1 MDSNKEEKQCEKEKR
16 QTTNVKNDQEIAKS
30 GKKKQ
35 DKFEKIQRKKK
46 VVKKSQRY
54 NEEKESDEIDERE
67 QVRSKSEDNKRLE
80 RKKKKD
86 NKIKNKDSK
95 EDKGEKDGKK
105 NKENK
110 NIINQ
115 DTSKSQKND
124 KKYSKKANKLGG
136 DAFET
141 MISYKIVHKF
151 FLEDIGN
158 QNLKEN
164 DKNFNTEQY
173 LNIKEIKKEILDK
186 LSPSNLYNSEQ
197 NSKKIDYTN
206 TFNNNIVEYFNHQEI
221 YDSICIISESI
232 SSSEISSESKKQYK
246 SDSNNNI
253 YINSENRKKKNINI
267 KDITELEFDL
277 FLKNIKG
284 NKLLNFIKEMNLKKR
299 LIKYFE
305 KDEIHED
312 KIYNVCVEIT
322 VQSDDILKKK
332 IPKLYKTISCFNF
345 LYKTNNFF
353 KNIDD
358 KFLISESYGYFIDQ
372 TKFINFANNLI
383 LLTISNGKIDSF
395 QNIENSIKEKR
406 SEKNNNA
413 IKSLDYINTSFNIYM
428 IYYPKYDDEELDK
441 LNKRIEKL
449 DSEFSNYKEQQ
460 EEMMKKYLNEI
471 ERLNKIVMELKN
483 EKEEKKEDEKKVKKE
498 EEKKD

>member
-1 MDSNKEEKQCEKEKR
+1 M
-16 QTTNVKNDQEIAKS
+16 
-30 GKKKQ
+30 
-35 DKFEKIQRKKK
+35 
-46 VVKKSQRY
+46 
-54 NEEKESDEIDERE
+54 
-67 QVRSKSEDNKRLE
+67 
-80 RKKKKD
+80 
-86 NKIKNKDSK
+86 
-95 EDKGEKDGKK
+95 
-105 NKENK
+105 
-110 NIINQ
+110 
-115 DTSKSQKND
+115 
-124 KKYSKKANKLGG
+124 GG

-332 IPKLYKTISCFNF
+332 IPKLYKTIS
-345 LYKTNNFF
+345 
-353 KNIDD
+353 
-358 KFLISESYGYFIDQ
+358 S
-372 TKFINFANNLI
+372 
-383 LLTISNGKIDSF
+383 
-395 QNIENSIKEKR
+395 NSI
-406 SEKNNNA
+406 
-413 IKSLDYINTSFNIYM
+413 
-428 IYYPKYDDEELDK
+428 
-441 LNKRIEKL
+441 
-449 DSEFSNYKEQQ
+449 
-460 EEMMKKYLNEI
+460 
-471 ERLNKIVMELKN
+471 
-483 EKEEKKEDEKKVKKE
+483 
-498 EEKKD
+498 